1 MSQTALQSG
10 NLSMLDAIKVLK
22 ADSLNEAEAVL
33 ERGMDTMKKLQQQQ
47 QEQMQQQQQAAMQ
60 QQAQEKQMEER
71 RKDKELAN
79 KMNIAKVEADSRVQ
93 VAEINNEAKLA
104 SDNLKEK
111 TKINLEAVKGSVQE
125 QLSMSEEK
133 VNN

>member
-1 MSQTALQSG
+1 
-10 NLSMLDAIKVLK
+10 
-22 ADSLNEAEAVL
+22 
-33 ERGMDTMKKLQQQQ
+33 
-47 QEQMQQQQQAAMQ
+47 
-60 QQAQEKQMEER
+60 MEEK

-125 QLSMSEEK
+125 QLNMSEEK